1 MGNTL
6 VAYFSVS
13 GTTAGIAEKLAEVTG
28 ADLFEIKPKKMYTD
42 DDIDYNNPKSRSSM
56 EMADINCRPEIMFK
70 VGNMDQYDLVF
81 IGFPIW
87 WYRQPS
93 IIDTFMEQYDFAG
106 KTVVPFITSGG
117 SDLGKVPENLKKLA
131 PAANVKTGRRFT
143 KGTADSEL
151 STWAA
156 AYR

>member
-6 VAYFSVS
+6 VAYFSVG
-13 GTTAGIAEKLAEVTG
+13 GTTAGIAKKLAKVTG

-70 VGNMDQYDLVF
+70 VGNMDQYDRIF

-87 WYRQPS
+87 WYREPS
-93 IIDTFMEQYDFAG
+93 IIDTFIEQYDFSG
-106 KTVVPFITSGG
+106 KAIVPF
-117 SDLGKVPENLKKLA
+117 
-131 PAANVKTGRRFT
+131 
-143 KGTADSEL
+143 
-151 STWAA
+151 ST
-156 AYR
+156 

>member
-6 VAYFSVS
+6 VAYFSVG
-13 GTTAGIAEKLAEVTG
+13 GTTAGIAKKLAKVTG

-70 VGNMDQYDLVF
+70 VGNMDQYDRIF

-87 WYRQPS
+87 WYREPS
-93 IIDTFMEQYDFAG
+93 IIDTFIEQYDFSG
-106 KTVVPFITSGG
+106 KVIVPFCTSGS
-117 SDLGKVPENLKKLA
+117 SDIGKAPMNILGLA
-131 PAANVKTGRRFT
+131 PDAYVKPGKRFPEDVT
-143 KGTADSEL
+143 EHEL
-151 STWAA
+151 ELWASS
-156 AYR
+156 YK

>member
-13 GTTAGIAEKLAEVTG
+13 GTTAGIAAKLADVTG
-28 ADLFEIKPKKMYTD
+28 ADLFEIKPKKMYTSD
-42 DDIDYNNPKSRSSM
+42 DVDYNNPKSRSSM

-70 VGNMDQYDLVF
+70 VGGMDQYDLVF

-87 WYRQPS
+87 WYREPS
-93 IIDTFMEQYDFAG
+93 IIDTFMEQYDFTG

-131 PAANVKTGRRFT
+131 PGANIKTGRRFPG
-143 KGTADSEL
+143 GTADSEL

>member
-6 VAYFSVS
+6 VAYFSVG
-13 GTTAGIAEKLAEVTG
+13 GTTAGVAEKLAKAAG
-28 ADLFEIKPKKMYTD
+28 ADLFQIRPKKMYTAD
-42 DDIDYNNPKSRSSM
+42 DLDYNNPKCRSSM
-56 EMADINCRPEIMFK
+56 EMADIDCRPEIMFK
-70 VGNMDQYDLVF
+70 VGNMDQYDLIF

-93 IIDTFMEQYDFAG
+93 IIDTFMESYDFTG

-131 PAANVKTGRRFT
+131 PGADVKTGRRFD
-143 KGTADSEL
+143 GSVSESDL
-151 STWAA
+151 ETWAA

>member
-6 VAYFSVS
+6 VAYFSVG
-13 GTTAGIAEKLAEVTG
+13 GTTAGIAKKLAKVTG

-70 VGNMDQYDLVF
+70 VGNMDQYDRIF

-87 WYRQPS
+87 WYREPS
-93 IIDTFMEQYDFAG
+93 IIDTFIEQYDFSG
-106 KTVVPFITSGG
+106 KVIVPFCTSGS
-117 SDLGKVPENLKKLA
+117 SDIGKVPMNILGLA
-131 PAANVKTGRRFT
+131 PDAYVKPGKRFPGDVT
-143 KGTADSEL
+143 EHEL
-151 STWAA
+151 ELWASS
-156 AYR
+156 YK